1 MGKNL
6 IQQARGKGSPTY
18 AAPSFRYVADVKLRQ
33 GAWQG
38 TIVDLERSQGHS
50 APLAKLLYSD
60 GTSGYMIAPEG
71 VHVGMTV
78 ETRTDAEVKIG
89 NSATIKN
96 IPEGTFICNIEAIP
110 GDGGRFARTSGTFG
124 KIATKTSSKIIVI
137 LPSKKTKEF
146 HPDCRATIG
155 LVAGSGRKEKP
166 FFKAGNL
173 YRAKAAK
180 NKKYPSIGGAVQN
193 AVDHPFGNKR
203 SSRKSKARPAP
214 KNAPPGRNVGMIHPR
229 RTGRKK

>member
-18 AAPSFRYVADVKLRQ
+18 AAPSFRYLADVKLRH
-33 GAWQG
+33 GNWQA
-38 TIVDLERSQGHS
+38 TIIDLMKSQGHS
-50 APLAKLLYSD
+50 APLALLRYDD
-60 GTSGYMIAPEG
+60 GTEGYLIAPEG
-71 VHVGMTV
+71 VNVGMRI
-78 ETRTDAEVKIG
+78 ETKTDAEVKIG

-96 IPEGTFICNIEAIP
+96 IPEGTFICNIEGIP
-110 GDGGRFARTSGTFG
+110 GDGGRFARTSGAFG
-124 KIATKTSSKIIVI
+124 KIVTKLPSKIVI
-137 LPSKKTKEF
+137 MLPSKKTKEF
-146 HPDCRATIG
+146 HPECRATIG
-155 LVAGSGRKEKP
+155 LVAGSGRPEKP

-173 YRAKAAK
+173 FKAKAAK